1 MDTPLSHS
9 LTNTHSEISREV
21 NWIVAINHQMK
32 TKIEGEADKVVERDE
47 EKQKTD
53 RIVKRMLEVN
63 VSVI

>member
-32 TKIEGEADKVVERDE
+32 TKIEGEAEKVVERDE

>member
-1 MDTPLSHS
+1 
-9 LTNTHSEISREV
+9 
-21 NWIVAINHQMK
+21 MK